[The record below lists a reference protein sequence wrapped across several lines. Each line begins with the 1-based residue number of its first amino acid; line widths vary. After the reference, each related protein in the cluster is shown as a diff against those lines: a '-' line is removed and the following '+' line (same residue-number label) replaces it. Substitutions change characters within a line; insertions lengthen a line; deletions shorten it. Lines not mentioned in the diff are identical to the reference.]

1 MARTEARKRA
11 GVFLLLLIALALPMA
26 VRAQSAYETAR
37 SGSLGIRLDGGLSWS
52 LGGGFANTGGNTLTV
67 IQPQGNVGLYYNL
80 SPRFR
85 AGLDYNYSRMIRSQM
100 NNTQSPFPDGDGE
113 VFRDLKTHFHGAEFT
128 CEFNLVGSG
137 RISLYAGLGV
147 GCLFSVGNI
156 YTIGVK
162 NEIISGGLGNKIQ
175 VTGHNAGTNYAAPF
189 IPFTLS
195 LEYAFLPQ
203 VAVSFGGGYRIVL
216 AGKNDLSP
224 KGQAFTTLGLR
235 FNLR

>member
-1 MARTEARKRA
+1 
-11 GVFLLLLIALALPMA
+11 MA

-147 GCLFSVGNI
+147 GCLFSVGLGSPPAFPFRSAKSRHFSRSRDGHAIEPNHPEK
-156 YTIGVK
+156 G
-162 NEIISGGLGNKIQ
+162 SGDGSCFAQANPM
-175 VTGHNAGTNYAAPF
+175 VFCRNTAARGC
-189 IPFTLS
+189 L
-195 LEYAFLPQ
+195 
-203 VAVSFGGGYRIVL
+203 VL
-216 AGKNDLSP
+216 CSD
-224 KGQAFTTLGLR
+224 R
-235 FNLR
+235 FS